1 MGKMIFITGGAR
13 SGKSTFAENLSK
25 KYNKN
30 ITYIATLNF
39 IDEEMENRIEKH
51 KSRRDSSFTTI
62 EAYKEF
68 SKVFLNIPKDNIILL
83 DCVSNMLNN
92 FLFEKE
98 IDFENINNQEVEALE
113 VRIEKEFDEL
123 LVEIDKHKNDVILVT
138 NEVGL
143 GLVPPYA
150 LGRIYRDILGRI
162 NQKLAQRASEVYF
175 VVSGIPMKIK
185 GDLWKILYFYYNFL
199 PVYPL
204 KKM

>member
-62 EAYKEF
+62 EVYKEF
-68 SKVFLNIPKDNIILL
+68 SKVFLNIPKENVILL
-83 DCVSNMLNN
+83 DCIGNMLNN

-98 IDFENINNQEVEALE
+98 IDFDNISNEEIEALE

-185 GDLWKILYFYYNFL
+185 GDL
-199 PVYPL
+199 
-204 KKM
+204 